1 MNEARN
7 IGPLLSALN
16 ETAAKTDLT
25 FEFLF
30 VEGGS
35 RDNTLEILRQKARED
50 KRIKII
56 SLSRSFGKEASLL
69 AGFDFCKG
77 SAAVPLDADLQDPP
91 LVILE
96 FIKKW
101 KEGYLDVYGARR
113 TRADGFMKNTVSRVF
128 YKIFNLLSE
137 RAIPFDAGDFRL
149 LDRAVIDAIKECRET
164 NMFMKGLYGWTGF
177 KSCAV
182 YYDRPA
188 RFAGK
193 TSWNWWKLWNFALD
207 GIFNSS
213 TMPLR
218 IWTYCGLLSA
228 LVTAFYALFIFIRTL
243 LFGVDVPGYASLL
256 LCILFFGSMQM
267 VMLGVTG
274 EYIGRIFKEVRRRP
288 NYIIERKFN
297 LD

>member
-1 MNEARN
+1 
-7 IGPLLSALN
+7 
-16 ETAAKTDLT
+16 
-25 FEFLF
+25 
-30 VEGGS
+30 
-35 RDNTLEILRQKARED
+35 
-50 KRIKII
+50 
-56 SLSRSFGKEASLL
+56 
-69 AGFDFCKG
+69 
-77 SAAVPLDADLQDPP
+77 
-91 LVILE
+91 
-96 FIKKW
+96 
-101 KEGYLDVYGARR
+101 
-113 TRADGFMKNTVSRVF
+113 
-128 YKIFNLLSE
+128 
-137 RAIPFDAGDFRL
+137 
-149 LDRAVIDAIKECRET
+149 
-164 NMFMKGLYGWTGF
+164 MFMKGLYGWTGF

-228 LVTAFYALFIFIRTL
+228 FATAFYALFIFARTL

-288 NYIIERKFN
+288 SYIIERKFN